1 MAQHKNHM
9 KMKRWILA
17 ILFVTV
23 SVTASAQF
31 EKETADVS
39 GGLTGLS
46 MSYNS
51 DSDFSLG
58 VSALGGYF
66 VEDRLMMY
74 AKGEFMHTDY
84 ADQVA
89 LGLGVRYYLKN
100 DGFYVGTGFQYQ
112 YITSSVNVVQCCPE
126 VGYAYFLNEYIT
138 VEPAVYYNIGLND
151 FKNGSVLGLKVGIG
165 IFF

>member
-1 MAQHKNHM
+1 M
-9 KMKRWILA
+9 KKWILA
-17 ILFVTV
+17 LLFVAV

-31 EKETADVS
+31 EKETAYVS
-39 GGLTGLS
+39 GGLTGLN
-46 MSYNS
+46 MSYSS
-51 DSDFSLG
+51 DADFSLG

-66 VEDRLMMY
+66 VEDRMMLY

-89 LGLGVRYYLKN
+89 VGLGIRYYLKK

-112 YITSSVNVVQCCPE
+112 YMTSSVNAIQCCPE
-126 VGYAYFLNEYIT
+126 VGYTYFLNEYIT

-151 FKNGSVLGLKVGIG
+151 FKDGSVLGLKVGIG
-165 IFF
+165 LFF